1 MNIMEPLFIT
11 RRVLLTLSNGSKVM
25 VQLSIPHPRKA
36 LFIEQMEA
44 AFVREFNRSQP
55 YLLNKATKAHIM
67 RN

>member
-11 RRVLLTLSNGSKVM
+11 RRVLLTLSNGSKIM
-25 VQLSIPHPRKA
+25 VQLSIPRPRKA
-36 LFIEQMEA
+36 FFIEQMEA

>member
-11 RRVLLTLSNGSKVM
+11 RRVLLTLSNGSKIM

-36 LFIEQMEA
+36 LFIEQLEA
-44 AFVREFNRSQP
+44 TFVREFNRSQP
-55 YLLNKATKAHIM
+55 YLQNKATKAHIM